1 MGGLGRALVVAPLL
15 LGASGCGSGLN
26 PDAVARAGEFQLG
39 TEAAASFL
47 APVSALPND
56 PAVAEATVNIWI
68 DYVLL
73 AWAVNRGEVDGL
85 DLDMIL
91 EDASDRQLVDRL
103 REQMIQL
110 DTTITDEE
118 LEAAFDL
125 QRPGEEV
132 RARHI
137 LFAAQA
143 GLPASRLDSIRTLAE
158 AVRARALAGE
168 DFGRLAEEFSDDRG
182 SAVAGG
188 DLGFF
193 GRGEMVPPFEEA
205 AFALEPGEISGVV
218 ESDFGL
224 HVIRVEDRRF
234 PALSS
239 IAEDYRTQL
248 QRERIMVA
256 ESTYLAD
263 LEGRANMQVDPVAVA
278 LVRRIAEDP
287 GVTLSGNEAAEVLV
301 RWTGGEY
308 TAEAFREFIEGQPE
322 EVLAQITA
330 APDVQI
336 EALLGDL
343 GRDRLLVNEA
353 GELGIRLSAE
363 DRTELRAGVV
373 GEYRMIAGLLGVD
386 SLEAAG
392 GTSLATTVEAA
403 ALELM
408 RRVVASEQDL
418 IPLGNLAVPLR
429 DRYGYEVA
437 DDAALR
443 IVNRVNELRG
453 PGAEA
458 GLGEPGVPPEGA
470 GPPSQP

>member
-1 MGGLGRALVVAPLL
+1 MAGFGRALVAIPLL
-15 LGASGCGSGLN
+15 LGASGCGSGLD
-26 PDAVARAGEFQLG
+26 PDSVARAGEFQLG
-39 TEAAASFL
+39 AEAAASFL

-73 AWAVNRGEVDGL
+73 AWAVNRREVDGL
-85 DLDMIL
+85 DLDAIL
-91 EDASDRQLVDRL
+91 EDASDRHLVDRL
-103 REQMIQL
+103 REQTVQL

-125 QRPGEEV
+125 ERPGEEV

-143 GLPASRLDSIRTLAE
+143 GLPASRLDSIRSLAE
-158 AVRARALAGE
+158 AVRSRSLAGE

-234 PALSS
+234 PALPS
-239 IAEDYRTQL
+239 IAEEYRAQL

-256 ESTYLAD
+256 ESTYLAE
-263 LEGRANMQVDPVAVA
+263 LEGRANLQVDPAAVA

-287 GVTLSGNEAAEVLV
+287 GGALAGNERSAILV
-301 RWTGGEY
+301 RWTGEVY
-308 TAEAFREFIEGQPE
+308 TAEAFREFIGDQPE
-322 EVLAQITA
+322 EVLAQIRA

-343 GRDRLLVNEA
+343 GRDRLLVSEA
-353 GELGIRLSAE
+353 AELGILLTPE
-363 DRTELRAGVV
+363 DRAELRAGVV
-373 GEYRMIAGLLGVD
+373 GEYRMIAGLLGLD

-392 GTSLATTVEAA
+392 GTPLATAVEAA

-429 DRYGYEVA
+429 DRYGYRVA
-437 DDAALR
+437 DDAAFR
-443 IVNRVNELRG
+443 IVGRVNELRG
-453 PGAEA
+453 GASGVGPAEPGAPA
-458 GLGEPGVPPEGA
+458 AGA
-470 GPPSQP
+470 GPLPQP